1 MPDPFSLEEAVRA
14 EIGRE
19 MKIAKAKYGADH
31 FEVLCIEGGWGHSLD
46 DRQTLEMLRY
56 LNRSGS
62 IYREVICRA
71 D

>member
-1 MPDPFSLEEAVRA
+1 VRS

-31 FEVLCIEGGWGHSLD
+31 FVLCIEGGWGHSLD

-62 IYREVICRA
+62 IYREVIGRLVFTRVYELG
-71 D
+71 